1 MSDNGEVRATGIHAF
16 DMTEAIGI
24 VDSMS
29 FAVADVIDTGGRVD
43 MEFMRVLGSQLNL
56 LKENLVYEAGKTEA
70 LVKKLEFVKTVLSLP
85 AKQQLKL
92 ATEEVSLLR
101 EKRAYEAGK
110 TEALVTKLE
119 HAKKKQRLALLAAME
134 DDDDDDEES
143 VGVTYH
149 RPRNARLSNHISD
162 D

>member
-1 MSDNGEVRATGIHAF
+1 MQQ
-16 DMTEAIGI
+16 AIRI

-29 FAVADVIDTGGRVD
+29 FAVTDVIDTGGRVD

-85 AKQQLKL
+85 AKHAEQQLKL